1 MQRSFDRISNLGIDI
16 SDLIVYGKVNSIH
29 NKKACKNISENIF
42 DENKDNADKEQVLLP
57 HEIKEKLDEYIV
69 GQEEAKKILSVAA
82 YNHYK
87 KQNISNKYPDIEMEK
102 SNILMIGP
110 TGCGK
115 TYLVKTLAK
124 ILNVPIAIANATTL
138 TKAGYRGDDVESVIT
153 KLLNQVDN
161 NVKLAEKGIVFIDE
175 IDKIAKTGD
184 ENTSSANEAVQ
195 QGLLKLLEATN
206 VDIPIGSNE
215 KDSMVPT
222 ININTR
228 NILFICGGAFPGLDE
243 IIKKRQNKES
253 SMGFRAN
260 IIDKNIEE
268 ENILQKVTFDDIQ
281 KFGLIPEFSGRL
293 PIIFSL
299 DELTTEMLAEILIQ
313 PKNAILKQY
322 RALLAE
328 DGVLLDFEEDALMAI
343 AEKAKMLKTGARA
356 LRSVVEQIML
366 DIMYEIPKQKNIE
379 KIIITKECINTNS
392 PTIMYKNSINPVIIN
407 AGVL

>member
-1 MQRSFDRISNLGIDI
+1 
-16 SDLIVYGKVNSIH
+16 
-29 NKKACKNISENIF
+29 
-42 DENKDNADKEQVLLP
+42 
-57 HEIKEKLDEYIV
+57 
-69 GQEEAKKILSVAA
+69 
-82 YNHYK
+82 
-87 KQNISNKYPDIEMEK
+87 
-102 SNILMIGP
+102 
-110 TGCGK
+110 
-115 TYLVKTLAK
+115 
-124 ILNVPIAIANATTL
+124 
-138 TKAGYRGDDVESVIT
+138 
-153 KLLNQVDN
+153 
-161 NVKLAEKGIVFIDE
+161 
-175 IDKIAKTGD
+175 
-184 ENTSSANEAVQ
+184 
-195 QGLLKLLEATN
+195 
-206 VDIPIGSNE
+206 
-215 KDSMVPT
+215 
-222 ININTR
+222 
-228 NILFICGGAFPGLDE
+228 
-243 IIKKRQNKES
+243 
-253 SMGFRAN
+253 MGFRAN